1 VNIEESRLNVDLAQ
15 CAGCRACELACSFR
29 RTGTFWPAASSIHI
43 GRSNQTA
50 EMSWSLDP
58 TCDLCAGEAGPVCAR
73 YCQYD
78 AIVIGGR

>member
-1 VNIEESRLNVDLAQ
+1 MMGDRKLTVDLAL

-29 RTGTFWPAASSIHI
+29 RTGSFMPAVSSIHI
-43 GRSNQTA
+43 GRSNRTA

-58 TCDLCAGEAGPVCAR
+58 TCDLCAGDTEPFCIR

-78 AIVIGGR
+78 AITGDGLQ